1 MADPYQTIRISY
13 NLPVMKNHPTL
24 QRALFFSILLLA
36 AVSCAGKT
44 PDETPTPTLEPTPT
58 EAPMAAHVNGEGILL
73 AEYEAEMQRYQAAL
87 QTTGETY
94 DPAAASQEV
103 MDELV
108 DQVLLAQAAAAQ
120 NYSVDEAA
128 LQAKIDELA
137 GEIGGSEALQ
147 AWMAQNYYNEESF
160 RLALRRDMAA
170 TWMRNQLIAAVPTAV
185 EQVHAR
191 QILLEDQNEAENVL
205 RQLQA
210 GTAFDTLAYEY
221 DALTGGELGWFPRG
235 YLLQPDVENAAF
247 SLEAGGYSG
256 IISTSYGYHI
266 VQVIEKDTQHALS
279 PDALLFTQ
287 RKALESWLEQQRSQ
301 STIELSIP

>member
-1 MADPYQTIRISY
+1 MI
-13 NLPVMKNHPTL
+13 V
-24 QRALFFSILLLA
+24 LLA
-36 AVSCAGKT
+36 PVSCAGKT

-87 QTTGETY
+87 QATGETF

-103 MDELV
+103 MDELI
-108 DQVLLAQAAAAQ
+108 DQTLLAQAAAAQ

-128 LQAKIDELA
+128 LQARIDELA

-147 AWMAQNYYNEESF
+147 TWMAQNFYNEESF

-191 QILLEDQNEAENVL
+191 QILLEDQSEAENVL

-221 DALTGGELGWFPRG
+221 DVLTGGELGWFPRG

-247 SLEAGGYSG
+247 
-256 IISTSYGYHI
+256 
-266 VQVIEKDTQHALS
+266 
-279 PDALLFTQ
+279 
-287 RKALESWLEQQRSQ
+287 
-301 STIELSIP
+301 

>member
-1 MADPYQTIRISY
+1 
-13 NLPVMKNHPTL
+13 MKNHPTL
-24 QRALFFSILLLA
+24 QRALFLSILLLA

-73 AEYEAEMQRYQAAL
+73 AEYEAELQRYQAAL
-87 QTTGETY
+87 QTTGETI

-147 AWMAQNYYNEESF
+147 TWMAQNYYNEESF

-191 QILLEDQNEAENVL
+191 QILLEGQNEAENVL

-287 RKALESWLEQQRSQ
+287 RQALESWLEQQRSQ

>member
-1 MADPYQTIRISY
+1 MK
-13 NLPVMKNHPTL
+13 KNHRNL
-24 QRALFFSILLLA
+24 ILSLLLMIVLLA
-36 AVSCAGKT
+36 PVSCAGKT

-87 QTTGETY
+87 QATGETF

-103 MDELV
+103 MDELI
-108 DQVLLAQAAAAQ
+108 DQTLLAQAAAAQ

-128 LQAKIDELA
+128 LQARIDELA

-147 AWMAQNYYNEESF
+147 TWMAQNFYNEESF

-191 QILLEDQNEAENVL
+191 QILLEDQSEAENVL

-221 DALTGGELGWFPRG
+221 DALTGGELGWFPHG
-235 YLLQPDVENAAF
+235 YLLQPDVENTAF

-266 VQVIEKDTQHALS
+266 VQVIEKDAQHALS

-287 RKALESWLEQQRSQ
+287 RQALESWLEQQRSQ